1 MMQNKL
7 TKTKTSKFDKFCK
20 KLRVF
25 SISLVTLSFIA
36 FIPINAKLKA
46 NKNVLDAEI
55 MALKEEQNEIIA
67 YKEQTTDVKTKI
79 AHIKIKMR

>member
-1 MMQNKL
+1 MMKNKL

-55 MALKEEQNEIIA
+55 MALKEEQN
-67 YKEQTTDVKTKI
+67 KK
-79 AHIKIKMR
+79 